1 MNNNSPVTELL
12 IESFDQLLD
21 NKHISLKYNTLIQ
34 LSILFILFSFYNF
47 NKKDYKK
54 AGVFYLSSF
63 YLFYKF
69 NKKTS
74 NLDIKF
80 ITDIIYFF
88 TTLVYLIFIFNDM
101 EFSLNIEFIYMT
113 IIIFSIIS
121 FILGYNTKNKY
132 KNKKLKK
139 LNCKMK
145 KLCHLIY
152 LDNNDVKE
160 YHYNKFWK
168 VFDFGTLT
176 FSVFLL
182 LLNNL
187 NKN

>member
-1 MNNNSPVTELL
+1 MNNNSPITKLL
-12 IESFDQLLD
+12 VESFDQILD
-21 NKHISLKYNTLIQ
+21 NKYINLKYNTLIQ

-54 AGVFYLSSF
+54 AGIFYLSSF
-63 YLFYKF
+63 YLYYKF
-69 NKKTS
+69 NKKTI

-80 ITDIIYFF
+80 VTDIIYLFS
-88 TTLVYLIFIFNDM
+88 TLIYIMFIFNDIN
-101 EFSLNIEFIYMT
+101 FSFNVEFIYMT
-113 IIIFSIIS
+113 IVVFSLIS
-121 FILGYNTKNKY
+121 YILGYNTKNKY
-132 KNKKLKK
+132 KNKNLKN
-139 LNCKMK
+139 LNYKMK
-145 KLCHLIY
+145 NLCYLIY

-160 YHYNKFWK
+160 YHFNKFWK
-168 VFDFGTLT
+168 IFDFGTLT

>member
-1 MNNNSPVTELL
+1 M
-12 IESFDQLLD
+12 
-21 NKHISLKYNTLIQ
+21 
-34 LSILFILFSFYNF
+34 FILFSFYNF

-88 TTLVYLIFIFNDM
+88 TTLVYMIFIFNDM
-101 EFSLNIEFIYMT
+101 EFSLNVEFIYMT
-113 IIIFSIIS
+113 IIIFSLIS
-121 FILGYNTKNKY
+121 FILGFNTKNIY
-132 KNKKLKK
+132 KNNRLIK
-139 LNCKMK
+139 LNSKIK
-145 KLCHLIY
+145 ELCHFIY
-152 LDNNDVKE
+152 LNNNEIKD
-160 YHYNKFWK
+160 YHFKKFWK